1 MQGYI
6 LRVQKVRDEDCIVHI
21 LTNSNLIQSYRF
33 YGARHSK
40 ITIGYKLDFELEH
53 SVNFMPRLINTM
65 HLGFKWL
72 LDRDK
77 LFFWQQF
84 IRLFYNHL
92 KDLEEVDVFYFELLD
107 ECATRLQRQNAKR
120 LFIEA
125 YIKLLKFEGRL
136 HKEWFCF
143 LCDEF
148 IEESRVSLARAFLP
162 AHENCIKQS
171 GFKKELL
178 TELFTT
184 NKALNFSDEEI
195 ERVYRVVLEGF

>member
-6 LRVQKVRDEDCIVHI
+6 LRVQKIRDEDCIVHI
-21 LTNSNLIQSYRF
+21 LTSSNLVQSYRF

-40 ITIGYKLDFELEH
+40 ITNGYKLDFELEY
-53 SVNFMPRLINTM
+53 SINFMPLLINTM

-72 LDRDK
+72 LDRNR
-77 LFFWQQF
+77 LFYWQQF

-92 KDLEEVDVFYFELLD
+92 KDLEEVDSFYFNLLD
-107 ECATRLQRQNAKR
+107 ECAVKLDKQNAKR

-136 HKEWFCF
+136 HKEWYCF

-148 IEESRVSLARAFLP
+148 IAEDDISLARAFLP
-162 AHENCIKQS
+162 AHTRCIKQT
-171 GFKKELL
+171 GFKKESVN
-178 TELFTT
+178 ELFKI
-184 NKALNFSDEEI
+184 NKALNFNDEEI
-195 ERVYRVVLEGF
+195 ERIYRILLEGF

>member
-6 LRVQKVRDEDCIVHI
+6 LRVQKVKNEDCIVYI
-21 LTNSNLIQSYRF
+21 LTNKTLVQSYRF

-40 ITIGYKLDFELEH
+40 IATGHKLDFELEY
-53 SVNFMPRLINTM
+53 SINFMPRIVNTM

-92 KDLEEVDVFYFELLD
+92 KDLDEVDEIYFNLLD
-107 ECATRLQRQNAKR
+107 ECAIKLNKQNAKR
-120 LFIEA
+120 LFIET

-136 HKEWFCF
+136 PSQWFCF
-143 LCDEF
+143 LCDEH
-148 IEESRVSLARAFLP
+148 IDDENVALARAFLP
-162 AHENCIKQS
+162 THENCLKQK
-171 GFKKELL
+171 GFDKNMLA
-178 TELFTT
+178 ELFET
-184 NKALNFSDEEI
+184 NKALNFNNDDINRLYSI
-195 ERVYRVVLEGF
+195 VMEGF